1 MFKLQRLEIT
11 GFKSFAD
18 YTEIVFTGSG
28 ITAVVGPNGCGKSN
42 VSDAI
47 SWVLGEQRAKSLRGG
62 EMKDV
67 VFAGTKNRKPGG
79 MAEVVLHLVRD
90 DTFFDTEENELE
102 DIDEALSGIDEA
114 SVDMDEIEG
123 VDQEAPA
130 EAVAEIDIETNGFHA
145 DTEVELE
152 TVETVKALAV
162 GSTQVVATKVK
173 TKRHWRPRSFA
184 LDFAPGEAVSVTRR
198 LYLSGESEYQLNG
211 RSCRLRD
218 ITDLFAGTGLSGA
231 HYAIIEQGRIGQILS
246 AKPAD
251 RRSLIEE
258 AAGISKFRARQRAAE
273 TRLESAKS
281 NLARIYD
288 IVAEIETRVNSLRRQ
303 AAKTRRFKI
312 LQEEFR
318 ELLRQLYA
326 AEGKYLSD
334 LSDDLK
340 VQLGVAEAAEIDLH
354 ARVASKEEDARQA
367 TAGARAAE
375 ESLAELRRIHANN
388 ALERDRAE
396 REHLYKSDQIV
407 NLNNRCETLR
417 GEIAT
422 SNQRLTLLTSE
433 LERLRGEEQH
443 ESAEHGKAESEL
455 RASEDAH
462 RETAE
467 SLAAI
472 EASMESV
479 RAQLLQHTAAVE
491 RFDEI
496 ARQLDNNLERLVMR
510 SEGLEREGAR
520 ADETFSTNQTQADE
534 LASSLAN
541 EEQKL
546 GELNAEKE
554 ILLATITD
562 ARNAQRAADAELQTL
577 QDEYSAKKHRL
588 ATLLELEEKRALY
601 TPQVQKIFAEEK
613 NIGVKLAGVLADRLN
628 VDQKAEIAVETIFGG
643 FLEAVVVESL
653 ADAKRLSE
661 WLKANEIG
669 RTAMLIMSKDDA
681 VAKNTVNSKGDT
693 IADHLGVSKDL
704 EKVLR
709 QIFPREMSARLVD
722 DLDAKVVKDSDI
734 LVNYD
739 GDLLFGGRLFVGGNR
754 AATGTNDSLLAFKRE
769 LNQLEK
775 TCGVLARDIDASNKK
790 VESARARLVE
800 NESNMVD
807 LQSLIIK
814 VDRGIHGLQIQV
826 RSAREEIER
835 AERHRKVVADEAG
848 QIQGEI
854 ADAKQKRSDAV
865 TGKQSADVA
874 RLDASGSLERIS
886 TDLVQAR
893 DATGAANSL
902 RNEKRMIAATS
913 DERRRSA
920 VNALRRVENE
930 GKEIES
936 RLAVQNLELGEAQ
949 AKIKVLHDE
958 INGITDRISSAGD
971 EIQKENTEISTAI
984 EQLAAMRESSD
995 RMSEELADLNRLAG
1009 EARNDRAALEIRQAE
1024 AVTELKNTSE
1034 NCLQELNISLVNL
1047 VLLGVPP
1054 LGGRNVGEEPAKA
1067 GTPNAAWTR
1076 DENLETARRE
1086 ADDLRQRLDNFGAIN
1101 MLALDE
1107 LGEAEERHLFLT
1119 TQRQDIIDSIA
1130 ATEEALREI
1139 KQRSRDKFK
1148 AAFEAINTHFIEFFQ
1163 DLFGG
1168 GRGEMTLLEADDI
1181 LEAGIEVV
1189 AQPPGKRLQ
1198 NILLLSGGE
1207 KAMTAIALVLAI
1219 FKYRPSPF
1227 CLLDEVDA
1235 PLDDANVGRFAGKIA
1250 EMSEKT
1256 QFIVITHNKRTM
1268 EAARALYGVTMQE
1281 PGVSKIVSVKFE

>member
-67 VFAGTKNRKPGG
+67 VFAGTKSRKPGG

-114 SVDMDEIEG
+114 AVDMDEIEG
-123 VDQEAPA
+123 LDDEA
-130 EAVAEIDIETNGFHA
+130 EVIEGKIPVEQNGFHNDEA
-145 DTEVELE
+145 IEAEA
-152 TVETVKALAV
+152 VETVKALAV
-162 GSTQVVATKVK
+162 GSTQVIETKVK

-211 RSCRLRD
+211 KSCRLRD

-258 AAGISKFRARQRAAE
+258 AAGISKFRSRQRAAE

-288 IVAEIETRVNSLRRQ
+288 IVSEIDTRVNSLRRQ

-312 LQEEFR
+312 LQEGFR
-318 ELLRQLYA
+318 GLLRQLYA

-334 LSDDLK
+334 LSEELK
-340 VQLGVAEAAEIDLH
+340 LQLGLAEAAETDLQ
-354 ARVASKEEDARQA
+354 AQVAAKEEAAKEA
-367 TAGARAAE
+367 TVTARAAE
-375 ESLAELRRIHANN
+375 ESLAELRRIHSTN

-396 REHLYKSDQIV
+396 REHIYKSDQIV

-417 GEIAT
+417 GEIAS
-422 SNQRLTLLTSE
+422 SNERLQMLAAE
-433 LERLRGEEQH
+433 LERLRADEQH
-443 ESAEHGKAESEL
+443 ESSEHAKAESAL
-455 RASEDAH
+455 RASEDTH
-462 RETAE
+462 REASET
-467 SLAAI
+467 LAVI

-479 RAQLLQHTAAVE
+479 RAQLLQHTSAVE
-491 RFDEI
+491 RFDEV
-496 ARQLDNNLERLVMR
+496 AHQLDNNLERLAAR
-510 SEGLEREGAR
+510 FDGLEREGTR
-520 ADETFSTNQTQADE
+520 AEETFAANQKQADE
-534 LASSLAN
+534 LASSLAA
-541 EEQKL
+541 EEAKL
-546 GELNAEKE
+546 VGLNAEKDV
-554 ILLATITD
+554 LLATTTD
-562 ARNAQRAADAELQTL
+562 ARNAQRAVEAELQTL
-577 QDEYSAKKHRL
+577 QDEHSAKKHRL
-588 ATLLELEEKRALY
+588 ATLLELEEKRAVY
-601 TPQVQKIFAEEK
+601 TPQVQKLFAEEK

-628 VDQKAEIAVETIFGG
+628 VDQKAETAVETLFGA
-643 FLEAVVVESL
+643 FLEAVVIESL
-653 ADAKRLSE
+653 ADAKRISE
-661 WLKANEIG
+661 WLKVNDIG
-669 RTAMLIMSKDDA
+669 RTAMIILPKDAAAESK
-681 VAKNTVNSKGDT
+681 VVTGNGDM

-722 DLDAKVVKDSDI
+722 EFDAKGMKDGEI

-739 GDLLFGGRLFVGGNR
+739 GDLLLGGRLFVVGNSST
-754 AATGTNDSLLAFKRE
+754 TGTNDSLLAFKRE
-769 LNQLEK
+769 LNHLEK
-775 TCGVLARDIDASNKK
+775 TCGILAGDIDITNKK
-790 VESARARLVE
+790 VESARSNLVE
-800 NESNMVD
+800 NEGRMVD

-826 RSAREEIER
+826 RSAREETTR
-835 AERHRKVVADEAG
+835 AERHRKVVVDEAG
-848 QIQGEI
+848 QIQAEI
-854 ADAKQKRSDAV
+854 RDAKQKRDDAI
-865 TGKQSADVA
+865 TGKQSAETA
-874 RLDASGSLERIS
+874 RLEAAASLERITADLNDAREKTMVAS
-886 TDLVQAR
+886 TVL
-893 DATGAANSL
+893 
-902 RNEKRMIAATS
+902 NEKRMVAATS

-930 GKEIES
+930 GRELES
-936 RLAVQNLELGEAQ
+936 RLALQNLELGEAQ

-958 INGITDRISSAGD
+958 ITGITDRIASADD
-971 EIQKENTEISTAI
+971 EIQRENVEISDSI
-984 EQLAAMRESSD
+984 SLLAATRSSSD
-995 RMSEELADLNRLAG
+995 RMSEDLADLNRRAG
-1009 EARNDRAALEIRQAE
+1009 EARNERAAIEIRQAE

-1034 NCLQELNISLVNL
+1034 NCMQELNVSLAGL
-1047 VLLGVPP
+1047 VA
-1054 LGGRNVGEEPAKA
+1054 EIEP
-1067 GTPNAAWTR
+1067 
-1076 DENLETARRE
+1076 DENFVLETARRE

-1101 MLALDE
+1101 MLALEE

-1148 AAFEAINTHFIEFFQ
+1148 AAFDAINTHFIEFFQ

-1168 GRGEMTLLEADDI
+1168 GRGEMTLLDADDI

-1250 EMSEKT
+1250 EMSERT

-1281 PGVSKIVSVKFE
+1281 AGVSKIVSVKFE

>member
-102 DIDEALSGIDEA
+102 DIDETLSGIDDNA
-114 SVDMDEIEG
+114 VDMDEIEG
-123 VDQEAPA
+123 LESGA
-130 EAVAEIDIETNGFHA
+130 EDDAVAEIDAETNGFHA

-162 GSTQVVATKVK
+162 GSSKVVETKVR

-211 RSCRLRD
+211 KSCRLRD

-281 NLARIYD
+281 NLARIFD
-288 IVAEIETRVNSLRRQ
+288 IVSEIDTRVNSLRRQ

-318 ELLRQLYA
+318 GLLRQLYA
-326 AEGKYLSD
+326 AEGQYLSD
-334 LSDDLK
+334 LSEELK
-340 VQLGVAEAAEIDLH
+340 LQLGVAEAAEIDLH
-354 ARVASKEEDARQA
+354 AQVVAKEEAAKEA
-367 TAGARAAE
+367 TVGARAAE
-375 ESLAELRRIHANN
+375 ESLAELRRIHSNN

-396 REHLYKSDQIV
+396 REHIYKSDQIV
-407 NLNNRCETLR
+407 NLNNRSETLR
-417 GEIAT
+417 GEIA
-422 SNQRLTLLTSE
+422 SSEQRLKLLASE
-433 LERLRGEEQH
+433 LERLRSDEQH
-443 ESAEHGKAESEL
+443 ESSEHAKAESAL
-455 RASEDAH
+455 RESEDMH
-462 RETAE
+462 REAAE
-467 SLAAI
+467 ALSAI
-472 EASMESV
+472 EASMEAV

-496 ARQLDNNLERLVMR
+496 ARQLDNNLARLAAR
-510 SEGLEREGAR
+510 AEGLERERTR
-520 ADETFSTNQTQADE
+520 AEETFSANQKQADE
-534 LASSLAN
+534 LATSLAA
-541 EEQKL
+541 EEEKL
-546 GELNAEKE
+546 VALNAEKDE
-554 ILLATITD
+554 FLAITTGS
-562 ARNAQRAADAELQTL
+562 RNAQRAAEAELQRL
-577 QDEYSAKKHRL
+577 QDEHSAKKHRL
-588 ATLLELEEKRALY
+588 VTLLELEEKRAVY

-613 NIGVKLAGVLADRLN
+613 NIGVRLAGVLADRLN
-628 VDQKAEIAVETIFGG
+628 VDQKAETAVETLFGA

-653 ADAKRLSE
+653 ADAKRVSE
-661 WLKANEIG
+661 WLKANDIG
-669 RTAMLIMSKDDA
+669 RTAMIILPKDGA
-681 VAKNTVNSKGDT
+681 VAKGAARGNGDT
-693 IADHLGVSKDL
+693 IADHLGVSNDL
-704 EKVLR
+704 ETVLR
-709 QIFPREMSARLVD
+709 QIFPREMSARLVN
-722 DLDAKVVKDSDI
+722 DLNAKDAADGEI
-734 LVNYD
+734 LVNYE
-739 GDLLFGGRLFVGGNR
+739 GDLLLGGRLFVGGNR
-754 AATGTNDSLLAFKRE
+754 TSTGTNESLLAFKRE
-769 LNQLEK
+769 LSQLEK
-775 TCGVLARDIDASNKK
+775 VCGDLAGGIDIASSK
-790 VESARARLVE
+790 VDSARANLVE
-800 NESNMVD
+800 NESMMVD

-835 AERHRKVVADEAG
+835 AERHRRVIADEAG
-848 QIQGEI
+848 QIQAEI
-854 ADAKQKRSDAV
+854 IEVTQKRSDAV
-865 TGKQSADVA
+865 TGKQTADTA
-874 RLDASGSLERIS
+874 RLEAAVSLERIA
-886 TDLVQAR
+886 TDLNDSR
-893 DATGAANSL
+893 DKTNAASTVL
-902 RNEKRMIAATS
+902 NEKRMVAATS

-920 VNALRRVENE
+920 VSALRRVENE
-930 GKEIES
+930 GREIES
-936 RLAVQNLELGEAQ
+936 RLAVQNLELNEAQ
-949 AKIKVLHDE
+949 AKIKGLHEE
-958 INGITDRISSAGD
+958 ITGITDRIASAG
-971 EIQKENTEISTAI
+971 NEISNETAELNAAI
-984 EQLAAMRESSD
+984 NALAAARENSD
-995 RMSEELADLNRLAG
+995 RMSEDLGLLNRRAG
-1009 EARNDRAALEIRQAE
+1009 EARNERAAIEIRQAE
-1024 AVTELKNTSE
+1024 AITELKNTNE
-1034 NCLQELNISLVNL
+1034 NCLQELNVSLAAL
-1047 VLLGVPP
+1047 VA
-1054 LGGRNVGEEPAKA
+1054 EIEPAE
-1067 GTPNAAWTR
+1067 
-1076 DENLETARRE
+1076 DFVLETARRE
-1086 ADDLRQRLDNFGAIN
+1086 TDDLRQRLDNFGAIN

-1139 KQRSRDKFK
+1139 KQRSREKFK

-1250 EMSEKT
+1250 EMSAHT

-1281 PGVSKIVSVKFE
+1281 AGVSKIVSVKFD